1 MISPIFI
8 PAGSSGLF
16 VTVNELLTKL
26 FYISISDDFMGDG
39 CDVQDIHRSH
49 VACG

>member
-1 MISPIFI
+1 MAP
-8 PAGSSGLF
+8 PTD
-16 VTVNELLTKL
+16 VTTVCTVNELLTKL
-26 FYISISDDFMGDG
+26 FYISFPDDFMGDG